1 MDREVWFVFQD
12 FLEKCLEKDPERRPT
27 ARDLLFHSVLFE
39 VHSLTL
45 LAAHA
50 IVNNGE
56 SAKLITLLS
65 DVHMYKCQIQA
76 SHAKLD
82 KLSAGKSHIL

>member
-1 MDREVWFVFQD
+1 MKYFDHHLYFCCIILQD
-12 FLEKCLEKDPERRPT
+12 FLEKCLEKDPLKRPT

-50 IVNNGE
+50 IVNNG
-56 SAKLITLLS
+56 
-65 DVHMYKCQIQA
+65 KCYRG
-76 SHAKLD
+76 LNWY
-82 KLSAGKSHIL
+82 LG